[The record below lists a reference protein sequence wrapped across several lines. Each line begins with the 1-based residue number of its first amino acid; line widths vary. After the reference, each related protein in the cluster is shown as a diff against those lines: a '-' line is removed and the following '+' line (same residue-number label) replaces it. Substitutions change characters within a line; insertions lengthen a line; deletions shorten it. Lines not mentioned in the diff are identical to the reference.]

1 MGCICGRWLIE
12 GMQGSQKLNEGG
24 GLGWAQVL
32 AIRRHVAA
40 ALEDLPDKLILRETR
55 RDKIQSRTTLSAN
68 ACNRVAVTALLRLKD
83 DSALP
88 LERAEIVRITDGDR
102 GTAAPCIHLR
112 APGREG
118 PKMR

>member
-1 MGCICGRWLIE
+1 
-12 GMQGSQKLNEGG
+12 MQGSQKLNESG

-40 ALEDLPDKLILRETR
+40 ALEDLPDQLILRETC

-83 DSALP
+83 DSPLP
-88 LERAEIVRITDGDR
+88 LERAEIVCVTDGDR
-102 GTAAPCIHLR
+102 GITAPCIHLR
-112 APGREG
+112 APGSEG
-118 PKMR
+118 P

>member
-1 MGCICGRWLIE
+1 ME
-12 GMQGSQKLNEGG
+12 GFEELNKCRS
-24 GLGWAQVL
+24 LGWAQVL
-32 AIRRHVAA
+32 AIRWHVAA

-88 LERAEIVRITDGDR
+88 LERTEIVRIMDGNR

-112 APGREG
+112 APGSEG
-118 PKMR
+118 SKMR